1 MVITRRGLLAA
12 PALLLAGP
20 AMAQPAAQPYPERPV
35 RLVVPFPPGGNIDI
49 LTRLL
54 AVQLTARLS
63 QPVVVE
69 NRAGAGGTMGAEMV
83 ANARPDGHTLMMGSN
98 GSLVGNLLTQANIS
112 YDPFRQLQPIGLC
125 AMLPLALVVRAD
137 QPARD
142 VQALV
147 AQAKARPGS
156 VTCGTAG
163 IGSSNH
169 LALALF
175 DAASGAGITHVPYRG
190 SGPML
195 PDLLAGNV
203 TCVME
208 QISVA
213 LPLAREGKVRL
224 LAITAEARS
233 PLAPELPTLVEAG
246 YAGAVMFSYNG
257 LCAPAGTPE
266 AVIALLSSLLPDC
279 LAEPALR
286 ERMEGGGVQLARPP
300 QTTPAWFAAFLRA
313 DLARTREAVRLAGIK
328 VE

>member
-1 MVITRRGLLAA
+1 
-12 PALLLAGP
+12 
-20 AMAQPAAQPYPERPV
+20 
-35 RLVVPFPPGGNIDI
+35 
-49 LTRLL
+49 
-54 AVQLTARLS
+54 
-63 QPVVVE
+63 
-69 NRAGAGGTMGAEMV
+69 
-83 ANARPDGHTLMMGSN
+83 MMGSN

-125 AMLPLALVVRAD
+125 AVLPLVLVVRAD
-137 QPARD
+137 QPARS
-142 VQALV
+142 VQELV
-147 AQAKARPGS
+147 ALAKARPGG

-163 IGSSNH
+163 TGSSNH

-203 TCVME
+203 TSLMD
-208 QISVA
+208 QISSA

-224 LAITAEARS
+224 LAITAEART
-233 PLAPELPTLVEAG
+233 PLAPELPTLVESG

-266 AVIALLSSLLPDC
+266 AVIARLSGLLPEC

-286 ERMEGGGVQLARPP
+286 ERMEGAGVELARPP
-300 QTTPAWFAAFLRA
+300 QTTPEVFAAFLRT
-313 DLARTREAVRLAGIK
+313 DLARTREAVRLAGIRP
-328 VE
+328 E